1 MDRLL
6 AVALAGDDDLI
17 CLNGFRRLR
26 LQDGDWQEGE
36 RHRRVSRQRHRTGG
50 LSRPAPSPR
59 WYPRMMRDRGGP
71 GNPAAHL
78 TPLLARQAPGRLL
91 VQARAWVGAFG
102 G

>member
-36 RHRRVSRQRHRTGG
+36 RHRRGSGQRHRTGG
-50 LSRPAPSPR
+50 LSRHAPSPR

-71 GNPAAHL
+71 GNPAAEL
-78 TPLLARQAPGRLL
+78 QPLLARKAPGRWL
-91 VQARAWVGAFG
+91 VQAMTWVMASRS
-102 G
+102 